1 MSLPPGG
8 RKSARIDRSLFVA
21 TGIVASFCTIAYAA
35 YRTISHDIKRAGT
48 EQKCNV
54 VLNVPYGTFN
64 LIPGTKPSNIARVE
78 VMTEDMENDPP
89 MHIRYWVDHQRTTG
103 TLKVTLGSDEGM
115 LDTQR
120 PLANIHHANTMFRL
134 ASANT
139 VRTEW
144 GAPAYQYDEADAMH
158 MPIVAAKANSN
169 NERSKLFLSTEV
181 PMSLSAQMGFGEST
195 LDLTGLQL
203 TSAFVE
209 TGASSSKIV
218 VRKPNAVPMS
228 GCTVNAGVGSFSM
241 DGICFLN
248 ASRYQ
253 FSGGVGYYKLN
264 FGGKLQRSMDAIV
277 EVGLGKVTLD
287 IPADAG
293 RVQVYYDD
301 SFFSSFSFVGLNKR
315 REGYATSV
323 GFDQS
328 MAPVLTLRLT
338 SGMGKMEVRYR

>member
-1 MSLPPGG
+1 LGG
-8 RKSARIDRSLFVA
+8 FSF
-21 TGIVASFCTIAYAA
+21 ASTN
-35 YRTISHDIKRAGT
+35 
-48 EQKCNV
+48 Q
-54 VLNVPYGTFN
+54 
-64 LIPGTKPSNIARVE
+64 
-78 VMTEDMENDPP
+78 
-89 MHIRYWVDHQRTTG
+89 
-103 TLKVTLGSDEGM
+103 
-115 LDTQR
+115 
-120 PLANIHHANTMFRL
+120 
-134 ASANT
+134 

-144 GAPAYQYDEADAMH
+144 GAPAYEPSTPAQYL
-158 MPIVAAKANSN
+158 PVSSSRNSSN
-169 NERSKLFLSTEV
+169 NERSKLFLTTET
-181 PMSLSAQMGFGEST
+181 PLSLSAQMGFGESY

-218 VRKPNAVPMS
+218 CRKPNSNPMS
-228 GCTVNAGVGSFSM
+228 TCIVNAGIGSFSM
-241 DGICFLN
+241 EGICFLN
-248 ASRYQ
+248 AGRYH

-301 SFFSSFSFVGLNKR
+301 SFFSSFTFQGLNKR
-315 REGYATSV
+315 KEGYATSV

-328 MAPVLTLRLT
+328 SAPVLTLRLS

>member
-1 MSLPPGG
+1 
-8 RKSARIDRSLFVA
+8 VA
-21 TGIVASFCTIAYAA
+21 ATIVASFCTVAYAA
-35 YRTISHDIKRAGT
+35 YRTISHDIKRTGT
-48 EQKCNV
+48 EQRCNV

-64 LIPGTKPSNIARVE
+64 LIPGTKAANLARVE
-78 VMTEDMENDPP
+78 IMTEDMEDDPP
-89 MHIRYWVDHQRTTG
+89 MHIRYWLDQLRTTG

-115 LDTQR
+115 LDTEK
-120 PLANIHHANTMFRL
+120 PLVQAYRANTGFSL
-134 ASANT
+134 VSTNP

-144 GAPAYQYDEADAMH
+144 GAPAYDQADAMYL
-158 MPIVAAKANSN
+158 PISYNKSNSN

-181 PMSLSAQMGFGEST
+181 PLSLSAQLGFGEST

-209 TGASSSKIV
+209 TGASSSYIV
-218 VRKPNAVPMS
+218 ARKPNPIPMS
-228 GCTVNAGVGSFSM
+228 SCTVNAGVGSFSM

-248 ASRYQ
+248 AGRYH
-253 FSGGVGYYKLN
+253 FSGGVGYYRLN
-264 FGGKLQRSMDAIV
+264 FNGKLQRNMDAIV

-287 IPADAG
+287 IPADAA
-293 RVQVYYDD
+293 RVQVFYDD
-301 SFFSSFSFVGLNKR
+301 GFFCSFTFQGLNKR

-328 MAPVLTLRLT
+328 TAPILTLRLS